1 MSENLGPNPN
11 LKRGH
16 IRGPAKVT
24 KILKQAILDAAEK
37 AGGRGGT
44 TAYLVRQATEN
55 PTAFMSLLGK
65 ILPTQIDHSSKDGTM
80 TPAGESAIDRIMQRI
95 DAIAERG
102 GEAGKPDAE

>member
-55 PTAFMSLLGK
+55 PTAFMALLGK
-65 ILPTQIDHSSKDGTM
+65 ILPTQIGNDPDNPLTI
-80 TPAGESAIDRIMQRI
+80 TVI
-95 DAIAERG
+95 ERVIVK
-102 GEAGKPDAE
+102 AANPDA